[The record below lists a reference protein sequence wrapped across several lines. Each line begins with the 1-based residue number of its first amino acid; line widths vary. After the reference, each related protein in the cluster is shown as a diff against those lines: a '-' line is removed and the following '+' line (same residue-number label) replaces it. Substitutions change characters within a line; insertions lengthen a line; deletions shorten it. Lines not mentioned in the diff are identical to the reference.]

1 MRSCI
6 LIFLFGS
13 LLFFLPTTGTTQ
25 TADTTE
31 VFTFSDY
38 LEWVRTYH
46 PMARRADLLNRQAEA
61 NQLAAR
67 GGFDPK
73 LSADIDRKSFDGKR
87 YFTVGEGALK
97 IPSWFGAEFKMG
109 YLWSDGIFLNPENNL
124 PINGQAVIGVKW
136 SLGQGLFIDER
147 RTALQQARLLS
158 QRNEAERRS
167 MVNNLLLDASKS
179 YWDWSFSVASLR
191 IIEEAVRLAEQ
202 RFEAVRESYIQ
213 GASPAVDTLE
223 SFLQVQNRRQQQQEA
238 VLVVTNTRQRLSNFL
253 WYKNEIPLEV
263 GLTLEPEN
271 LEIWNPNIPPGT
283 LSTPTQELLMSH
295 PDLQS
300 YRFQLEQQQV
310 DRRLKAEE
318 LKPRLDV
325 EYNLL
330 ANQFDFANRSN
341 GSSDASWWNAVWTEN
356 YKLGVSFEFPL
367 FLRKERGK
375 LQQADLKIRDT
386 NFKYL
391 NKRQELATYL
401 DVYRQQLFNVQQ
413 QINLGRDMVVN
424 YERLLEA
431 ETEKFRIGESSI
443 FLLNSR
449 EQKLIESQT
458 KVLKLKA
465 HFQKL
470 DAGYQWAAGTL

>member
-1 MRSCI
+1 M
-6 LIFLFGS
+6 
-13 LLFFLPTTGTTQ
+13 
-25 TADTTE
+25 
-31 VFTFSDY
+31 
-38 LEWVRTYH
+38 
-46 PMARRADLLNRQAEA
+46 
-61 NQLAAR
+61 
-67 GGFDPK
+67 
-73 LSADIDRKSFDGKR
+73 
-87 YFTVGEGALK
+87 
-97 IPSWFGAEFKMG
+97 
-109 YLWSDGIFLNPENNL
+109 
-124 PINGQAVIGVKW
+124 
-136 SLGQGLFIDER
+136 
-147 RTALQQARLLS
+147 
-158 QRNEAERRS
+158 
-167 MVNNLLLDASKS
+167 
-179 YWDWSFSVASLR
+179 
-191 IIEEAVRLAEQ
+191 
-202 RFEAVRESYIQ
+202 
-213 GASPAVDTLE
+213 
-223 SFLQVQNRRQQQQEA
+223 
-238 VLVVTNTRQRLSNFL
+238 
-253 WYKNEIPLEV
+253 
-263 GLTLEPEN
+263 
-271 LEIWNPNIPPGT
+271 
-283 LSTPTQELLMSH
+283 
-295 PDLQS
+295 
-300 YRFQLEQQQV
+300 
-310 DRRLKAEE
+310 
-318 LKPRLDV
+318 KPRLDV

-449 EQKLIESQT
+449 EQKLIESLT